1 MLYFVPFSVEN
12 LDDVEDPT
20 PDALSSESGP
30 VPDPTSLP
38 DSDTEGSTASLDDD
52 EPDDLK

>member
-1 MLYFVPFSVEN
+1 MLYFVPFSVDVF
-12 LDDVEDPT
+12 DDSDPT

>member
-1 MLYFVPFSVEN
+1 MEN